1 MAATLRRALRHLF
14 AGSAQALYPKA
25 SLQKI
30 AAAIAKGETQHRGQ
44 VCFAVESSLPVAAV
58 LAGHDAR
65 HCAHAAF
72 AHLRV
77 WDTAANNGVLVYL
90 LMADHQI
97 EIVADRGL
105 EGVVAPAQW
114 EAVCQQMEQRLRAG
128 EAEAAALTGIEMISA
143 LLARHFP
150 RGAGEGARNELPDLP
165 RILD

>member
-14 AGSAQALYPKA
+14 AGSAQALYPNA

-30 AAAIAKGETQHRGQ
+30 AAAIAEGETQHRGQ
-44 VCFAVESSLPVAAV
+44 VCFAVESSLPVTAV
-58 LAGHDAR
+58 LAGREAR
-65 HCAHAAF
+65 HCAHEAF

-105 EGVVAPAQW
+105 DGLVAPSQW

-128 EAEAAALTGIEMISA
+128 EAEVAALKSVEMVSA
-143 LLARHFP
+143 LLAEHFP
-150 RGAGEGARNELPDLP
+150 RTGADAIDNELPDHP
-165 RILD
+165 RILG